1 MIQIETTSHDPYF
14 NQAFEDY
21 VFRTYR
27 EGDVLLLWRNR
38 PAVVVGCY
46 QNICREVHMRALL
59 DRGIPVVRRMSG
71 GGTVY
76 HDLGNL
82 NYTLISDQTGP
93 LDYDRCLE
101 PVIRALNALGVPAQK
116 NRTCDIAVD
125 GKKIS
130 GSAQK
135 IAGGRVLHHGTLL
148 FDSDLSLLDEITTGR
163 KNDAFCSKG
172 TESAICTVT
181 NLRPYLKDDCEIVTF
196 AKRLAEQLLPP
207 GSEQIRLTEP
217 QLAEVRRLADET
229 YHAWDWTWGKTPA
242 FTYEKSAEF
251 AGKPI
256 FVRYEARRGL
266 LRNAEV
272 RSDALDAQALCAMLN
287 GVRLDPALFLE
298 KQLVMPKLQP
308 EMKSGV
314 LCAWLK
320 DEGDEIHKGD
330 ALYEI
335 ETDKVVNQ
343 IEATEDGILRRQ
355 LCEEG
360 DTIDALAPV
369 AIVETK

>member
-1 MIQIETTSHDPYF
+1 MIQIDTTSHDPYF

-181 NLRPYLKDDCEIVTF
+181 NLRPYLQDDCEIVTF

-242 FTYEKSAEF
+242 FTYEKRAEF

-298 KQLVMPKLQP
+298 
-308 EMKSGV
+308 
-314 LCAWLK
+314 LCRTLAG
-320 DEGDEIHKGD
+320 ER
-330 ALYEI
+330 A
-335 ETDKVVNQ
+335 
-343 IEATEDGILRRQ
+343 
-355 LCEEG
+355 EELL
-360 DTIDALAPV
+360 DCLM
-369 AIVETK
+369 

>member
-1 MIQIETTSHDPYF
+1 MIQIDTTSHDPYF

-181 NLRPYLKDDCEIVTF
+181 NLRPYLQDDCEIVTF

-207 GSEQIRLTEP
+207 GSEQIRLTEQ
-217 QLAEVRRLADET
+217 QLAEVRQLADEI

-242 FTYEKSAEF
+242 FTYEKNAEF

-256 FVRYEARRGL
+256 FVRYEAKRGL
-266 LRNAEV
+266 LRNTEV

-298 KQLVMPKLQP
+298 
-308 EMKSGV
+308 
-314 LCAWLK
+314 LCRTLAG
-320 DEGDEIHKGD
+320 ER
-330 ALYEI
+330 A
-335 ETDKVVNQ
+335 
-343 IEATEDGILRRQ
+343 
-355 LCEEG
+355 EELL
-360 DTIDALAPV
+360 DCLM
-369 AIVETK
+369 

>member
-1 MIQIETTSHDPYF
+1 MIQIETTSHDPFF

-172 TESAICTVT
+172 TGSAICTVT

-272 RSDALDAQALCAMLN
+272 RSDALDAQALYAMLN

-298 KQLVMPKLQP
+298 
-308 EMKSGV
+308 
-314 LCAWLK
+314 LCRTLAG
-320 DEGDEIHKGD
+320 ER
-330 ALYEI
+330 A
-335 ETDKVVNQ
+335 
-343 IEATEDGILRRQ
+343 
-355 LCEEG
+355 EELL
-360 DTIDALAPV
+360 DCLM
-369 AIVETK
+369 

>member
-1 MIQIETTSHDPYF
+1 MIQIDTTSHDPYF

-196 AKRLAEQLLPP
+196 AKRMAEQLLPP

-217 QLAEVRRLADET
+217 QLAEVRRMRLIMRGTGRGARPRPLRMKRVPNLPGNRFLCGMRPG
-229 YHAWDWTWGKTPA
+229 AA
-242 FTYEKSAEF
+242 CSAMPRC
-251 AGKPI
+251 ALT
-256 FVRYEARRGL
+256 RLTRR
-266 LRNAEV
+266 R
-272 RSDALDAQALCAMLN
+272 CA
-287 GVRLDPALFLE
+287 P
-298 KQLVMPKLQP
+298 
-308 EMKSGV
+308 
-314 LCAWLK
+314 C
-320 DEGDEIHKGD
+320 
-330 ALYEI
+330 
-335 ETDKVVNQ
+335 
-343 IEATEDGILRRQ
+343 
-355 LCEEG
+355 
-360 DTIDALAPV
+360 
-369 AIVETK
+369 

>member
-1 MIQIETTSHDPYF
+1 MIQIETTSHDPFF

-181 NLRPYLKDDCEIVTF
+181 NLRPNLKDDCEIVTF

-298 KQLVMPKLQP
+298 
-308 EMKSGV
+308 
-314 LCAWLK
+314 LCRTFAG
-320 DEGDEIHKGD
+320 ER
-330 ALYEI
+330 A
-335 ETDKVVNQ
+335 
-343 IEATEDGILRRQ
+343 
-355 LCEEG
+355 EELL
-360 DTIDALAPV
+360 DCLM
-369 AIVETK
+369 

>member
-181 NLRPYLKDDCEIVTF
+181 NLRPYLNDCEIVTF

-298 KQLVMPKLQP
+298 
-308 EMKSGV
+308 
-314 LCAWLK
+314 LCRTLAG
-320 DEGDEIHKGD
+320 ER
-330 ALYEI
+330 A
-335 ETDKVVNQ
+335 
-343 IEATEDGILRRQ
+343 
-355 LCEEG
+355 EELL
-360 DTIDALAPV
+360 DCLM
-369 AIVETK
+369 

>member
-1 MIQIETTSHDPYF
+1 MIQIETTSHDPFF

-181 NLRPYLKDDCEIVTF
+181 NLRPYLKGDCEIVTF

-298 KQLVMPKLQP
+298 
-308 EMKSGV
+308 
-314 LCAWLK
+314 LCRTLAG
-320 DEGDEIHKGD
+320 ER
-330 ALYEI
+330 A
-335 ETDKVVNQ
+335 
-343 IEATEDGILRRQ
+343 
-355 LCEEG
+355 EELL
-360 DTIDALAPV
+360 DCLM
-369 AIVETK
+369 

>member
-1 MIQIETTSHDPYF
+1 MIQIETTSHDPFF

-38 PAVVVGCY
+38 PVVVVGCY
-46 QNICREVHMRALL
+46 QNICREVHVRALL

-101 PVIRALNALGVPAQK
+101 PVIRALNALGIPAQK

-196 AKRLAEQLLPP
+196 ARRLAEQLLTP
-207 GSEQIRLTEP
+207 GSACIRLTEQ
-217 QLAEVRRLADET
+217 QLAEVRQLADGT
-229 YHAWDWTWGKTPA
+229 YHSWDWTWGKTPA
-242 FTYEKSAEF
+242 FTYEKTAEF

-256 FVRYEARRGL
+256 FVRYEAKHGL
-266 LRNAEV
+266 LRSAEV
-272 RSDALDAQALCAMLN
+272 RSDVLDAQAASAMLN
-287 GVRLDPALFLE
+287 GARLDPALFLDICRTLAGE
-298 KQLVMPKLQP
+298 Q
-308 EMKSGV
+308 
-314 LCAWLK
+314 A
-320 DEGDEIHKGD
+320 
-330 ALYEI
+330 
-335 ETDKVVNQ
+335 
-343 IEATEDGILRRQ
+343 
-355 LCEEG
+355 EELL
-360 DTIDALAPV
+360 DCLM
-369 AIVETK
+369 